1 MATRPPNQRLW
12 FDGWMRIGLCWVVVM
27 LVDGAACGAH

>member
-12 FDGWMRIGLCWVVVM
+12 FDGWVRIGLCSVVL
-27 LVDGAACGAH
+27 LVDGAACGAQ